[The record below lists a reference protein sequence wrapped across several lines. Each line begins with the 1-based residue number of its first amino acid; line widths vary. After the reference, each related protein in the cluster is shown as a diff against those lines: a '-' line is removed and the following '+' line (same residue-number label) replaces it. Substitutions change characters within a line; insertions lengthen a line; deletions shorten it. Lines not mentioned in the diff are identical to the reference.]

1 MALKIFN
8 GYSGNILIEH
18 YTIENGIVIMNMSL
32 SWSKSLSILFTYIIF
47 SFHNFNFIS
56 TFIQ

>member
-8 GYSGNILIEH
+8 GYSGNILIEY

-32 SWSKSLSILFTYIIF
+32 SWSKSLSILFNYIIF